1 MSNRLWRTA
10 ALTCAAV
17 CLAVPVSAQQTLNF
31 SLGYFAPKG
40 YDSRVQGDVLVANR
54 DFLIFDISDFGGAAV
69 GGEWLVAL
77 GRYLEAGAGL
87 QYTQQTV
94 PSVYADFVD
103 PNGTEIDQ
111 ETRLRRLPID
121 FTVRVLP
128 FGQGTGVQPYV
139 GGGLTVINWH
149 YKEFGEFVDFDA
161 GRRIFIGEF
170 TDEGTQVG
178 AVVVGG
184 IRFGV
189 RGASAGFEVRYH
201 HADADLSSDFAGPRL
216 DLGGWTY
223 QATAGLRF

>member
-10 ALTCAAV
+10 ALMCAAV

-87 QYTQQTV
+87 QYTRRPCPVSTPTSRIPTGPRSIQ
-94 PSVYADFVD
+94 D
-103 PNGTEIDQ
+103 
-111 ETRLRRLPID
+111 TRLRRLPID

-128 FGQGTGVQPYV
+128 FGQGTAVQPYV

-170 TDEGTQVG
+170 PT
-178 AVVVGG
+178 
-184 IRFGV
+184 
-189 RGASAGFEVRYH
+189 
-201 HADADLSSDFAGPRL
+201 
-216 DLGGWTY
+216 
-223 QATAGLRF
+223 TARR